1 MAIGISYS
9 WDVSNEQHKELLVS
23 RGNKMDRIDIVV
35 RNVGDEVLV
44 RTFMKARVPFEE
56 I

>member
-9 WDVSNEQHKELLVS
+9 WDVASEQHKEILAS
-23 RGNKMDRIDIVV
+23 RGNKMDRIDIVI

-44 RTFMKARVPFEE
+44 RNLMTVKLPSEKL
-56 I
+56 